1 MKCIQCG
8 TDNNL
13 KDRIA
18 NQGRCSRCNHPFVF
32 EPNTMKD
39 TKITDPFFAKVISD
53 ISVNNTLFFT
63 TRQLL
68 YFLDQ
73 RLKKKS
79 NLSGLSNFIVYFF
92 LGFWVHGFL
101 GGFIGSISGAPFTSI
116 IVIFLIYNLMFISLT
131 MRGGAS
137 SKISYKSR
145 QSSVRFLM
153 VLGILILIIGVFLAL
168 ASKSLVVYIST
179 SLIGLSYI
187 WLGVWQNKRIQ
198 KIKEE
203 FVIKYTE
210 LQDWLK
216 KWQQVNGPINHLL
229 TNPVLGAASN
239 NPDSEVTA
247 YSFDRLVICDT
258 TQVAQLLIA
267 NNFHFEHNCAIL
279 TIDGYPENIFDT
291 VLAMFKRNPQLVVY
305 AFYSATPQGVKL
317 THRLNT
323 DIIWFK
329 SKDVIIIDL
338 GLQPKQVLNSPRHLH
353 IECSQDSAQA
363 ALGLPPQVR
372 ESLTQTELA
381 WLDEGNYVELESFS
395 PRRLI
400 QILKHGIATG
410 GALDISSSNDSS
422 TIIYGVESFG

>member
-13 KDRIA
+13 KDRTA

-39 TKITDPFFAKVISD
+39 AKITDPFFAKVISD

-73 RLKKKS
+73 RLKKKP
-79 NLSGLSNFIVYFF
+79 NLSGSGKFFVYFF

-137 SKISYKSR
+137 SKISFKSR
-145 QSSVRFLM
+145 QSRVWFLM

-305 AFYSATPQGVKL
+305 AFHSATPQGVKL

-363 ALGLPPQVR
+363 ALRLPPQVR

>member
-1 MKCIQCG
+1 
-8 TDNNL
+8 
-13 KDRIA
+13 
-18 NQGRCSRCNHPFVF
+18 
-32 EPNTMKD
+32 
-39 TKITDPFFAKVISD
+39 
-53 ISVNNTLFFT
+53 
-63 TRQLL
+63 
-68 YFLDQ
+68 
-73 RLKKKS
+73 
-79 NLSGLSNFIVYFF
+79 
-92 LGFWVHGFL
+92 
-101 GGFIGSISGAPFTSI
+101 
-116 IVIFLIYNLMFISLT
+116 
-131 MRGGAS
+131 
-137 SKISYKSR
+137 
-145 QSSVRFLM
+145 
-153 VLGILILIIGVFLAL
+153 
-168 ASKSLVVYIST
+168 
-179 SLIGLSYI
+179 
-187 WLGVWQNKRIQ
+187 VWQNKRIQ

-305 AFYSATPQGVKL
+305 AFHSATPQGVKL

-329 SKDVIIIDL
+329 SRDVIIIDL

-410 GALDISSSNDSS
+410 GALDISSSDDSS